1 LKQIRKIYD
10 KAFKEKAVQLSYGR
24 TNITEL
30 ARELGV
36 TSPQFY
42 KWCKEFEEFGEG
54 IFRGKGNLQLSP
66 EQEKIH
72 ELEKRLYDAGLERD
86 IVKKAIRIFP
96 KNGR

>member
-1 LKQIRKIYD
+1 
-10 KAFKEKAVQLSYGR
+10 LSYGR

-36 TSPQFY
+36 TAPQLY
-42 KWCKEFEEFGEG
+42 KWRKEFEEFGEG
-54 IFRGKGNLQLSP
+54 IFPGKGNLKLSQK
-66 EQEKIH
+66 QEKTNK
-72 ELEKRLYDAGLERD
+72 LEKRLNDAGLERD